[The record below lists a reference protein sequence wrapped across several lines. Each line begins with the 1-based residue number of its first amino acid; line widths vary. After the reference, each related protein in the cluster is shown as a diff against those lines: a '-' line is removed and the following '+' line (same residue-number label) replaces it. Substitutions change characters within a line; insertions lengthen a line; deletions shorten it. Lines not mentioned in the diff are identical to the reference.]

1 MNMMNNNNAT
11 MRSKQPASKAKWN
24 CGLNNNQ
31 MMEYRSALST
41 FSDNSLSEIYNLMFN
56 EKIEDVQTDRNR
68 EESITSTSTST
79 STSNLNQTNHDTTD
93 SNYSKLVA
101 LYNKCKDSS
110 DTIAKIEATPE
121 FTESLVHLQ
130 KGKRHGKMNNMYTTK
145 QQPLSSTAMLALRS
159 QLRRTNSSGS
169 SGIQSERLGP
179 NIKGKMINV
188 GKNQPLVRKQSSG
201 SSNSP
206 SISNIYPS
214 SSTNNAN
221 TSSNPSTLLNRQ
233 NPRNLGTAIPKSALN
248 FLAALNAKKH
258 PQSSKKN
265 KKYSIRKKMSSANRD
280 SSFESDDE
288 GGSSSSS
295 GVTDN
300 EEVYEESMT
309 TPLQENDVGSN
320 NESNQNTSSNE
331 NRNSKRKRRKTTRE
345 HVSKNDDNDVVQNE
359 IQNDEPE
366 DRLRGRNDVIYDIG
380 DEVAVYYS
388 PEGKWY
394 LATIQK
400 VKFTKSTNKSKESS
414 TKGKGSDDNDEKRVA
429 FYTVEYDNGE
439 VQDKIPPE
447 DVIDK
452 LDE

>member
-1 MNMMNNNNAT
+1 MQKNT
-11 MRSKQPASKAKWN
+11 H
-24 CGLNNNQ
+24 
-31 MMEYRSALST
+31 
-41 FSDNSLSEIYNLMFN
+41 SL
-56 EKIEDVQTDRNR
+56 Q
-68 EESITSTSTST
+68 
-79 STSNLNQTNHDTTD
+79 
-93 SNYSKLVA
+93 
-101 LYNKCKDSS
+101 
-110 DTIAKIEATPE
+110 
-121 FTESLVHLQ
+121 
-130 KGKRHGKMNNMYTTK
+130 
-145 QQPLSSTAMLALRS
+145 
-159 QLRRTNSSGS
+159 
-169 SGIQSERLGP
+169 
-179 NIKGKMINV
+179 
-188 GKNQPLVRKQSSG
+188 
-201 SSNSP
+201 
-206 SISNIYPS
+206 
-214 SSTNNAN
+214 
-221 TSSNPSTLLNRQ
+221 
-233 NPRNLGTAIPKSALN
+233 
-248 FLAALNAKKH
+248 
-258 PQSSKKN
+258 KKN